1 MKYTIKILSGLL
13 AVISAPVALA
23 DNFSQLSQAILEN
36 NSEIKAEMQRGR
48 ADVEAVRAENAL
60 AQPEVEFEHMW
71 NAGEGDNRWSIGV
84 SQSFDWPGLYGAR
97 RALAA
102 DREALATLNRQALEL
117 STIEDI
123 DEALINYIAATKR
136 VEMLREVSGLLQR
149 LETSVRNAFDHGES
163 TILDVNKAVIESANT
178 TARLL
183 EAESRQA
190 DALASL
196 RALGLDDSDAAL
208 MTRLETL
215 EFPVSATR
223 PDEDYYR
230 ALERHPA
237 ILKSEAE
244 IRTARLEEQLSAK
257 TRLPGFS
264 LGYRHAFEDGKHFNG
279 LSVGLELPVWSRRH
293 SVEASK
299 ANTLAASFSKI
310 STETAL
316 RAELSQKLAQ
326 SVLLREQIAA
336 LAPAVDGTNNMLLL
350 EKAYK
355 GGQMSLLDYL
365 RECAYFLDARMQL
378 LDLQSEYASV
388 TAALNAIL
396 AGADTLK

>member
-48 ADVEAVRAENAL
+48 ADVEAAKAENVL

-71 NAGEGDNRWSIGV
+71 NAGEGDNRWSVGV

-102 DREALATLNRQALEL
+102 DREVLAALNMQALEL
-117 STIEDI
+117 STREEI
-123 DEALINYIAATKR
+123 DAALINYIAATKR
-136 VEMLREVSGLLQR
+136 VEMLREVSGLLQK
-149 LETSVRNAFDHGES
+149 LETSVRQAFEHGES

-183 EAESRQA
+183 EAENMQA
-190 DALASL
+190 EALASL
-196 RALGLDDSDAAL
+196 RALGLDASDSAL
-208 MTRLETL
+208 MTLLETL
-215 EFPVSATR
+215 EFPVSETR
-223 PDEDYYR
+223 PDEDYYS

-237 ILKSEAE
+237 MLKAEAE
-244 IRTARLEEQLSAK
+244 IRTARLEEQLSSK

-310 STETAL
+310 STQTAL
-316 RAELSQKLAQ
+316 RAELSRKLAQ
-326 SVLLREQIAA
+326 SVLLREQITA

>member
-1 MKYTIKILSGLL
+1 MKYTLKVLSGLL
-13 AVISAPVALA
+13 AVISTPVALA
-23 DNFSQLSQAILEN
+23 DNFSQLSQAILQN
-36 NSEIKAEMQRGR
+36 NAEIKAEVQRGR
-48 ADVEAVRAENAL
+48 ADVEAGRAENAL

-71 NAGEGDNRWSIGV
+71 NAGEGDNRWSVGV

-117 STIEDI
+117 SIREDV
-123 DEALINYIAATKR
+123 DAALINYIAATKR

-196 RALGLDDSDAAL
+196 CALGLDDSDAAL

-230 ALERHPA
+230 ALELHPA
-237 ILKSEAE
+237 MLKSEAE

-316 RAELSQKLAQ
+316 RAELSRKLAQ

-350 EKAYK
+350 EKAYN

-388 TAALNAIL
+388 TAALNAVL
-396 AGADTLK
+396 AGADTLQ

>member
-1 MKYTIKILSGLL
+1 MRYTIKILSGLL

-23 DNFSQLSQAILEN
+23 DNFSQLSQAILQN
-36 NSEIKAEMQRGR
+36 NAEIKAEVQRGR
-48 ADVEAVRAENAL
+48 TDVEVAKAENAL

-84 SQSFDWPGLYGAR
+84 SQSFDWPGLYGTR
-97 RALAA
+97 RALAT
-102 DREALATLNRQALEL
+102 DREALAALNRQALEL
-117 STIEDI
+117 STREEVDA
-123 DEALINYIAATKR
+123 ALINYIAATKR
-136 VEMLREVSGLLQR
+136 VEMLREVSVLLQK
-149 LETSVRNAFDHGES
+149 LETSVRQAFEHGES

-183 EAESRQA
+183 EAENRQA

-196 RALGLDDSDAAL
+196 RALGLDGSDSAL
-208 MTRLETL
+208 MSRLETL
-215 EFPVSATR
+215 EFPLSETR
-223 PDEDYYR
+223 PDEDYYK

-237 ILKSEAE
+237 ILKAEAE
-244 IRTARLEEQLSAK
+244 IRTARLEEQLSSK

-299 ANTLAASFSKI
+299 ANTLAASFIKI
-310 STETAL
+310 STETSL
-316 RAELSQKLAQ
+316 RAELGRKLVR
-326 SVLLREQIAA
+326 SVLLCEQIAA

-378 LDLQSEYASV
+378 LELQSEYASV

-396 AGADTLK
+396 VEADTLK

>member
-1 MKYTIKILSGLL
+1 MKYTIKILSGFL
-13 AVISAPVALA
+13 AVIAAPVALA
-23 DNFSQLSQAILEN
+23 DNFSQLSRSILQN
-36 NSEIKAEMQRGR
+36 NAEIKAEVQRGR
-48 ADVEAVRAENAL
+48 ADVEAAKAENVL

-71 NAGEGDNRWSIGV
+71 NAGEGDNRWSVGV

-117 STIEDI
+117 STREDI

-136 VEMLREVSGLLQR
+136 VEMLREVSGLLQK
-149 LETSVRNAFDHGES
+149 LETSVRQAFEHGES

-183 EAESRQA
+183 EAENRQA

-196 RALGLDDSDAAL
+196 RALGLEASDSAL
-208 MTRLETL
+208 MSRLETL
-215 EFPVSATR
+215 EFPVSETR
-223 PDEDYYR
+223 PDEDYDS

-237 ILKSEAE
+237 MLKAEAE
-244 IRTARLEEQLSAK
+244 IRTARLEEQLASK

-279 LSVGLELPVWSRRH
+279 LSVGLELPIWSRRH

-310 STETAL
+310 STETSL
-316 RAELSQKLAQ
+316 RAELGRKLVR
-326 SVLLREQIAA
+326 SVLLCEQIAA

-388 TAALNAIL
+388 TVALNAIL
-396 AGADTLK
+396 ERADTLK

>member
-36 NSEIKAEMQRGR
+36 NAEIKAEMQRGR
-48 ADVEAVRAENAL
+48 ADVESAKAENAL

-71 NAGEGDNRWSIGV
+71 NAGEGDNRWSVGV

-102 DREALATLNRQALEL
+102 DREVLAALNMQALEL
-117 STIEDI
+117 STREEI
-123 DEALINYIAATKR
+123 DAALINYITATKR
-136 VEMLREVSGLLQR
+136 VEMFREVSVLLQR
-149 LETSVRNAFDHGES
+149 LETSVRQAFEHGES

-183 EAESRQA
+183 EAENMQA
-190 DALASL
+190 EALASL
-196 RALGLDDSDAAL
+196 RALGLDGSDSAL
-208 MTRLETL
+208 MTLLEKL
-215 EFPVSATR
+215 EFPVSETR
-223 PDEDYYR
+223 PDEDYYS

-237 ILKSEAE
+237 ILKAEAE
-244 IRTARLEEQLSAK
+244 IRTARLEEQLSSK

-279 LSVGLELPVWSRRH
+279 LSVGLELPIWSRRH

-310 STETAL
+310 STETSL
-316 RAELSQKLAQ
+316 RAELSRKLAQ
-326 SVLLREQIAA
+326 SVLLREQITA

>member
-13 AVISAPVALA
+13 AVISAPVALG

-36 NSEIKAEMQRGR
+36 NAEIKAEVQRGR
-48 ADVEAVRAENAL
+48 ADVEAAKAENAL
-60 AQPEVEFEHMW
+60 AHPEVEFEHMW
-71 NAGEGDNRWSIGV
+71 NAGEGDNRWSVGV

-97 RALAA
+97 RALAT
-102 DREALATLNRQALEL
+102 DREALAALNRQALEL
-117 STIEDI
+117 STREDI
-123 DEALINYIAATKR
+123 DAALINYIAATKR
-136 VEMLREVSGLLQR
+136 VEMLREVSGLLQK
-149 LETSVRNAFDHGES
+149 LETSVRQAFEHGES

-183 EAESRQA
+183 EAENRQA

-196 RALGLDDSDAAL
+196 RALGLDASDSAL
-208 MTRLETL
+208 MSRLETL
-215 EFPVSATR
+215 EFPVSETR
-223 PDEDYYR
+223 PDEDFYS

-237 ILKSEAE
+237 ILKAEAE
-244 IRTARLEEQLSAK
+244 IRTARLVEQLSSK

-310 STETAL
+310 STETSL
-316 RAELSQKLAQ
+316 RAELGRKLVR
-326 SVLLREQIAA
+326 SVLLCEQIAA

-378 LDLQSEYASV
+378 LELQSEYASV

-396 AGADTLK
+396 EGADTLK